1 MERHIIGISALLT
14 SLAVLVWSIG
24 ETFAYPQGPN
34 VSLGSNPVFTR
45 SATGNS
51 NVTLFTNNTSN
62 VAIITDLTVTGPYNY
77 GCTALFSV
85 TNSNDSYRLRNHYI
99 GSTSISLQ
107 AGLPVPAGESLIMN
121 GNTSYCESSSVSG
134 YYAH

>member
-1 MERHIIGISALLT
+1 MERHLIGISAILA
-14 SLAVLVWSIG
+14 SLAILVWSIG

-34 VSLGSNPVFTR
+34 VSYGSNPVFTR

-51 NVTLFTNNTSN
+51 NVTLFTNNTNS

-77 GCTALFSV
+77 ACTALFSV
-85 TNSNDSYRLRNHYI
+85 TNNNDSYRLRNHHI